1 MPLNVHEYFSLFSS
15 DRGSAEVRKDK
26 EEIPVKR
33 QKEGKRKE
41 IEDKDI
47 VNQINKNI
55 KIIKK
60 IKK

>member
-1 MPLNVHEYFSLFSS
+1 MLHVMS
-15 DRGSAEVRKDK
+15 EVRKDK

-47 VNQINKNI
+47 VNQIKKEEEI
-55 KIIKK
+55 KQ
-60 IKK
+60 